1 MLNKHLAKPITC
13 IYVLTLTSSD
23 EVDTATFLQMKK
35 WRQEDLSKLPK
46 VIQQGLQ
53 GNKDLVLSCLTSE
66 PTALNYCSL
75 RPPSDLPWDIL
86 LSS

>member
-1 MLNKHLAKPITC
+1 MY
-13 IYVLTLTSSD
+13 IYLLTLISSD
-23 EVDTATFLQMKK
+23 EVNTATFIQMKK
-35 WRQEDLSKLPK
+35 WRQEDLNKLPK

-53 GNKDLVLSCLTSE
+53 GNKDLVLSGLTSE

-75 RPPSDLPWDIL
+75 CPSSDLPRDIL